1 MKMEQFY
8 PTSSTAATYVKR
20 STPMKAPKPAET
32 NSFLYVGKDFNYTN
46 TLMEGFSSSY
56 YFESF
61 IAALKV
67 LPRLANSN
75 HMPDF
80 ILFEG
85 DMNKEEI
92 ELFLQKLTDYSSFQQ
107 VPVLAEIRNCS
118 AEQKRWLATLPG
130 IDDMILIEG
139 GGAELKTK
147 VDFLIKTKK
156 TGSHYNLEQ
165 NLETSPKVTFSV
177 DYFLKRSFD
186 VLVSGVLILLLS
198 PLFLLIAALVA
209 LESRG
214 PIFYISKRAGRGYKV
229 FNFYKFRTMVAGAD
243 RQVSQLLHLN
253 QYGGAANQPVFFKVS
268 NDPRI
273 TRFGKFLRNSSLDEL
288 PQLFNV
294 FLGDMSLVGNR
305 PLPLYEAET
314 LTSDA
319 CAARFLAPAGITGL
333 WQIKKRGTKD
343 MSVEERINLD
353 IEYASNHSFLYD
365 IQIMVK
371 TPSALLQKE
380 NV

>member
-8 PTSSTAATYVKR
+8 PTTSSAATYIKR
-20 STPMKAPKPAET
+20 STPMKVPKTVDT

-46 TLMEGFSSSY
+46 NLMEGFSSSF

-61 IAALKV
+61 VAALKV
-67 LPRLANSN
+67 LPRLAEGE
-75 HMPDF
+75 HFPDI

-85 DMNKEEI
+85 NLHIEEI
-92 ELFLQKLTDYSSFQQ
+92 ELFLQKKSEFPKLATI
-107 VPVLAEIRNCS
+107 PVLAEIRNCS
-118 AEQKRWLATLPG
+118 EDRKKWLANCQGVDEMVVIGQNSKLF
-130 IDDMILIEG
+130 
-139 GGAELKTK
+139 KSQ

-156 TGSHYNLEQ
+156 IQASTKDAF
-165 NLETSPKVTFSV
+165 LETSNHVSFSL
-177 DYFLKRSFD
+177 DNFLKRSFD
-186 VLVSGVLILLLS
+186 IIISAALILLLS
-198 PLFLLIAALVA
+198 PIFLLISLVIL

-214 PIFYISKRAGRGYKV
+214 PIFYISKRAGKGYRV
-229 FNFYKFRTMVAGAD
+229 FSFYKFRTMVAGAD

-253 QYGGAANQPVFFKVS
+253 QYGASANQPVFFKVS

-319 CAARFLAPAGITGL
+319 FAPRFLAPAGITGL

-343 MSVEERINLD
+343 MSVEERVSLD
-353 IEYASNHSFLYD
+353 IDYADKHNFAFDLW
-365 IQIMVK
+365 IMAN
-371 TPSALLQKE
+371 TPKALLQKE